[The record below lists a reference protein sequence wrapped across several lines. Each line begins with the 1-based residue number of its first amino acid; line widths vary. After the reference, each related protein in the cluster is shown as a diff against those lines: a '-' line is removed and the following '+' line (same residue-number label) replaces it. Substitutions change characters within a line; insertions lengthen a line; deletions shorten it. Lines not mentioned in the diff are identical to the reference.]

1 MLVIFSTKAHEN
13 VTMFGDVAIQLIKMM
28 GHSETVPGAILA
40 EDVAQAYDKLNNTLR
55 HYNKKPLTSNL
66 QDEENNLEV
75 SIDHRA
81 LPLLK
86 LLQSAMKQKSNV
98 MWNMYSRLKFK

>member
-13 VTMFGDVAIQLIKMM
+13 ITMFGDIAIQLIKMM

-40 EDVAQAYDKLNNTLR
+40 EDVAQAYDNLNKALR
-55 HYNKKPLTSNL
+55 HQNNQPSAINPE
-66 QDEENNLEV
+66 DEENDVEV

-81 LPLLK
+81 LPLLG

-98 MWNMYSRLKFK
+98 MWDSY